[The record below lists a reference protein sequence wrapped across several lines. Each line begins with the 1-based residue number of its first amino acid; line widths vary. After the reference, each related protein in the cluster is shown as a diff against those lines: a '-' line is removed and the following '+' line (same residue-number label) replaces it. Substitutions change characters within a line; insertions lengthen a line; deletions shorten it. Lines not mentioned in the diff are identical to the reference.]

1 MNRILFL
8 LRRYELVNSDNENIV
23 IFGLKQIK
31 YILQDVSLALCC
43 GILIE
48 NIYAAIAYLVS
59 FWLLRIYAGGYH
71 AKIEKLCKYISLSGI
86 VFAILIFIPLKL
98 HVFVF
103 FCSLLIALWTLYM
116 KSPIAAPNKPVNER
130 ERIVYRRRSMFIAV
144 SEIFFCTF
152 FLILQKF
159 ELANAVL
166 VALLQVALGLLKG
179 NK

>member
-71 AKIEKLCKYISLSGI
+71 AKTEKLCKYISLSGI

-103 FCSLLIALWTLYM
+103 FLQFVDCIMDALH
-116 KSPIAAPNKPVNER
+116 
-130 ERIVYRRRSMFIAV
+130 
-144 SEIFFCTF
+144 EIPDSC
-152 FLILQKF
+152 
-159 ELANAVL
+159 A
-166 VALLQVALGLLKG
+166 
-179 NK
+179 

>member
-1 MNRILFL
+1 
-8 LRRYELVNSDNENIV
+8 
-23 IFGLKQIK
+23 
-31 YILQDVSLALCC
+31 
-43 GILIE
+43 
-48 NIYAAIAYLVS
+48 
-59 FWLLRIYAGGYH
+59 
-71 AKIEKLCKYISLSGI
+71 
-86 VFAILIFIPLKL
+86 
-98 HVFVF
+98 
-103 FCSLLIALWTLYM
+103 M

>member
-59 FWLLRIYAGGYH
+59 FWLLRIYAGGLRN
-71 AKIEKLCKYISLSGI
+71 AIGI
-86 VFAILIFIPLKL
+86 RRQ
-98 HVFVF
+98 
-103 FCSLLIALWTLYM
+103 
-116 KSPIAAPNKPVNER
+116 ER
-130 ERIVYRRRSMFIAV
+130 MG
-144 SEIFFCTF
+144 
-152 FLILQKF
+152 QH
-159 ELANAVL
+159 
-166 VALLQVALGLLKG
+166 G
-179 NK
+179 